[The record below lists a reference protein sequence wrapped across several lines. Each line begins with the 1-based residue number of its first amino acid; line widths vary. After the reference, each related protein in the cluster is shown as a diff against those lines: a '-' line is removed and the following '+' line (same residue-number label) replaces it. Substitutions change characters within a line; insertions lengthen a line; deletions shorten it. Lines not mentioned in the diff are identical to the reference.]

1 MFMKKV
7 LFVLFSSITLVACS
21 KSKGS
26 SETPVTDD
34 KPKGTVIATAK
45 ITEGPVVGDKAN
57 GDAMIYN
64 DNGTWKLY
72 MSNFSSN
79 NGPDLRVYLATNSSA
94 SSFINLGKLKATSG
108 SQTYDIPGNP
118 SLSNYKYV
126 VIWCAQFSVYFGG
139 GQWQ

>member
-1 MFMKKV
+1 MQKLLVV
-7 LFVLFSSITLVACS
+7 LLTSIILVACS

-45 ITEGPVVGDKAN
+45 IVEGTVIGDKAN

-72 MSNFSSN
+72 LSNFSSN
-79 NGPDLRVYLATNSSA
+79 NGPDLRVYLSTNGSA

-126 VIWCAQFSVYFGG
+126 VIWCAQFAVYFGG

>member
-1 MFMKKV
+1 MQKL
-7 LFVLFSSITLVACS
+7 LFVLLTSFTLIACS

-45 ITEGPVVGDKAN
+45 IIEGPVIGDKAN

-72 MSNFSSN
+72 LSNFSSN
-79 NGPDLRVYLATNSSA
+79 NGPDLRVYLATSSSA

-118 SLSNYKYV
+118 NLGNYKYV
-126 VIWCAQFSVYFGG
+126 IVWCAQFAVYFGG